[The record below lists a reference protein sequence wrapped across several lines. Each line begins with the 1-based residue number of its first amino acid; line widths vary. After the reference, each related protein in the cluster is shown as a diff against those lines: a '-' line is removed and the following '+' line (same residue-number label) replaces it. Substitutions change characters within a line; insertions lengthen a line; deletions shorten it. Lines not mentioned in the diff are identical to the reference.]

1 MFKTDLCRE
10 YRIDNPSMPTLKL
23 ARIIYNDNKLLFPN
37 VEAVRSALRGIE
49 GKTGERNRAV
59 IKDESKKAFFL
70 KEDRPRNPYNLPE
83 SDEKPFE
90 PFKLKGHKRLGILS
104 DIHLPFHSVHA
115 VTKAIEFCK
124 KEKIS
129 LNILPVGNGCNSA
142 ATRTAPIP

>member
-83 SDEKPFE
+83 SDEELFIPYKIT
-90 PFKLKGHKRLGILS
+90 GHKRVYVIN
-104 DIHLPFHSVHA
+104 DIHLPYHNSDAITASFNHA
-115 VTKAIEFCK
+115 K
-124 KEKIS
+124 K
-129 LNILPVGNGCNSA
+129 
-142 ATRTAPIP
+142 